1 MVNVKGQK
9 GRIMV
14 FIVKYSKNLVSSE
27 EEQTYMLF
35 QIHVVSELQV
45 SVCAYTY
52 ADLGLPIH
60 LKVQT

>member
-9 GRIMV
+9 GRMMV

-45 SVCAYTY
+45 SVCAYT
-52 ADLGLPIH
+52 
-60 LKVQT
+60 